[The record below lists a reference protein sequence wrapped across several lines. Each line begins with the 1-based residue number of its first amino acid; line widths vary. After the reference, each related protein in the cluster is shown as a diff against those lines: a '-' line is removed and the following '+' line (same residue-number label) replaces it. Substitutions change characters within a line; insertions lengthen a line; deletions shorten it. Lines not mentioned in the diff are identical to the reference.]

1 MRKKQS
7 PQQKKRLSLQHD
19 RRSTAG
25 ENTKSKRK
33 NTPLEKQRSHQQE
46 RHAVDITLH
55 SLTGAPD
62 DAEIEDIEG
71 AAKTV
76 GRREHLRSFKK
87 TPDKP
92 LGDVIKTKTTRRKQ
106 KSQPKR

>member
-25 ENTKSKRK
+25 EKSKSNRK
-33 NTPLEKQRSHQQE
+33 NVPLAKQRSHQQE
-46 RHAVDITLH
+46 RHAVDEALH
-55 SLTGAPD
+55 SLTGALD
-62 DAEIEDIEG
+62 DTEVDDVEG
-71 AAKTV
+71 TAKTV
-76 GRREHLRSFKK
+76 GRREHLRSYKK

-92 LGDVIKTKTTRRKQ
+92 LGEVIKVKSTRRRQ
-106 KSQPKR
+106 KSKPKS